1 MSILTRSEL
10 RKLIGKTI
18 KESYQVTGPSVEAL
32 YGGPYRSLSEF
43 KYVMPDTIKRHQ
55 EMTGLSPEEYCDK
68 VFEVTDQSLGH
79 IKKCCEALGCD
90 IKKYEDIVNGVSP
103 DPLTGGI
110 DTGYNMY
117 QLFGQPTGSDGRPA
131 APLASHEL
139 FALIQASADP
149 DSGYDLTHDRL
160 STVNSGNLTAQEQ
173 ELLNRYGTY
182 R

>member
-10 RKLIGKTI
+10 RKIIGKTI
-18 KESYQVTGPSVEAL
+18 KESYQVVGPSVEEL
-32 YGGPYRSLSEF
+32 YSGPYRSLSDF

-55 EMTGLSPEEYCDK
+55 EMTGLSPEAYCDK

-79 IKKCCEALGCD
+79 VKKCCEALGCD
-90 IKKYEDIVNGVSP
+90 IKKYEDIINGVSP
-103 DPLTGGI
+103 ESSGSG
-110 DTGYNMY
+110 MY

-131 APLASHEL
+131 APLPSHDL

-149 DSGYDLTHDRL
+149 ASGYDLSHDRL

-173 ELLNRYGTY
+173 ELLSRYGTEQAY
-182 R
+182 SRRV